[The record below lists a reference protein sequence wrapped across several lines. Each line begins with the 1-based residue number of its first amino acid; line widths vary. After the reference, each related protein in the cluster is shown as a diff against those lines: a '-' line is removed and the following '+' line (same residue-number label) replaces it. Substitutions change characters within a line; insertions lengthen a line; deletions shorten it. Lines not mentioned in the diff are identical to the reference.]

1 MAFSVT
7 ERRFLLGRHKEN
19 TDLIDDILMFEIWF
33 SKVVS
38 QPV

>member
-7 ERRFLLGRHKEN
+7 ERHFLLGRHKEN
-19 TDLIDDILMFEIWF
+19 SDLTEVILMFEIWF